1 MILFSMIFVKIKM
14 KSLFMLF
21 WFKFCYV
28 ISLVTRS
35 VQIFMLELM
44 LWHSLLVLVSV
55 TVIQAF
61 FLFLFLLFWGDF
73 ICTEKTDSL

>member
-1 MILFSMIFVKIKM
+1 MFLFSMIFVKIKM

-28 ISLVTRS
+28 VSLVTWS

-44 LWHSLLVLVSV
+44 LWHSLLVHVSV
-55 TVIQAF
+55 TVIQSCVVF
-61 FLFLFLLFWGDF
+61 FCVFFFFGGGGGGFYLY
-73 ICTEKTDSL
+73 